1 MTIRKL
7 SAGRGAGWI
16 TDGIAVFKSN
26 PGTYLTACV
35 VVGLLSSLPVFGLF
49 FGLLMPVMYGG
60 LLSVLQHQARGEQ
73 TAVGQI
79 FDGFQ
84 QPGAFARLLPIVL
97 INLAIAF
104 VIVIIV
110 FVTIGV
116 AVFQLIRESQA
127 HQQPDPQMVMALLP
141 KFALLLL
148 FLLPIGVLF
157 GWVMLLAIP
166 RAMLGQVPGMT
177 ALREALSA
185 VASNFLPLLVNLLCL
200 SLLIFVVL
208 LIMLIPF
215 MLLGA
220 VQQHSFFLGMLI
232 QIPIMAVFTGG
243 ILALYC
249 AVMFQAWREI
259 FGDDAVAPPPPAAF
273 EA

>member
-185 VASNFLPLLVNLLCL
+185 VASNFLPLLVNLFDPGPTATRLRSRAMPGEDPTTLPQPSDVAPALASLCL
-200 SLLIFVVL
+200 PSEQRHASLVRYDPSATVPVSGTFR
-208 LIMLIPF
+208 
-215 MLLGA
+215 
-220 VQQHSFFLGMLI
+220 Q
-232 QIPIMAVFTGG
+232 
-243 ILALYC
+243 
-249 AVMFQAWREI
+249 
-259 FGDDAVAPPPPAAF
+259 
-273 EA
+273 